1 MKSIQ
6 RILPVLVTAFVSILL
21 TGCIVLPD
29 PLTSEDR
36 ASRVSLDLVNLY
48 ANQEPISGS
57 IDIYEAVAR
66 GLKYNVDKRLKE
78 FERGISQRSLRSAT
92 LDMLPDL
99 VANAGYSG
107 RDEYRASTSYN
118 FTNQTR
124 SLGASTSEDKERN
137 TASLG
142 FSWNILDF
150 GVSYYR
156 AKQSADK
163 VLIAE
168 ERRVKVVQNVVM
180 DIRDAYWRAVAAERV
195 LPQVNAMIN
204 RINAATRNSDKAIS
218 SGLGQPLKE
227 LRFQRTLLQLMSD
240 LVEVRR
246 RLALAKA
253 QLAALINLPPGTP
266 YKVKGPG
273 RGRLSVP
280 RIRADIAE
288 LQRAAL
294 LNRPELREEDYNGRI
309 SELDAVIARLKLLPG
324 IDLNAA
330 TSFDS
335 NSFLVDNG
343 WSQASASISK
353 NLMDLVRAP
362 RAIRL
367 AKANAEL
374 AEIRRQALSMAV
386 LAQLHLSLQRLALA
400 TDIFKVSGRTQ
411 RVNNRISDIL
421 KNQGEAL
428 AAAEI
433 EILEAESNRVISLVR
448 FYAAYADVQNAYG
461 RVLNSLGSHRF
472 PENIKNMDVATLKKA
487 LSSKLDVWKAPV
499 SELKV
504 AGKSG
509 VR

>member
-1 MKSIQ
+1 M
-6 RILPVLVTAFVSILL
+6 
-21 TGCIVLPD
+21 PD
-29 PLTSEDR
+29 PLTNADR
-36 ASRVSLDLVNLY
+36 ASRVSSDLASLY
-48 ANQEPISGS
+48 ANQEPVTGA

-78 FERGISQRSLRSAT
+78 FEHSISRRSLRSAT
-92 LDMLPDL
+92 LDMLPDF

-107 RDEYRASTSYN
+107 RNEYRASTSYN
-118 FTNQTR
+118 LANQNRAT
-124 SLGASTSEDKERN
+124 GASTSEDRERN

-163 VLIAE
+163 VLIAD
-168 ERRVKVVQNVVM
+168 ERRVKVVQNIVM

-253 QLAALINLPPGTP
+253 QLAALINLPPGAA
-266 YKVKGPG
+266 YKVKGPAG
-273 RGRLSVP
+273 HRLLVP

-294 LNRPELREEDYNGRI
+294 LNRPELREEDYNGRV
-309 SELDAVIARLKLLPG
+309 SEVDAVIAKLNLLPG

-374 AEIRRQALSMAV
+374 ADVRRQALSMAV

-411 RVNNRISDIL
+411 RVNSRISDIL

-433 EILEAESNRVISLVR
+433 EVLEAESNRVISLVR
-448 FYAAYADVQNAYG
+448 YYAAYADVQNAYG

-472 PENIKNMDVATLKKA
+472 PENVKNMDVATLTKA
-487 LSSKLDVWKAPV
+487 LTSKLNIWKAPIT
-499 SELKV
+499 ELKV
-504 AGKSG
+504 SGKTG
-509 VR
+509 AH

>member
-1 MKSIQ
+1 MQ
-6 RILPVLVTAFVSILL
+6 LRAAILGIFVAATLS
-21 TGCIVLPD
+21 GCIVLPE
-29 PLTSEDR
+29 PLSDNAR
-36 ASRVSLDLVNLY
+36 SVRVESDLLKLY
-48 ANQEPISGS
+48 ANQEPLDGA

-78 FERGISQRSLRSAT
+78 FERNISKRSLRSAT

-118 FTNQTR
+118 FNNQTR
-124 SLGASTSEDKERN
+124 SIGASTSEDKERN

-168 ERRVKVVQNVVM
+168 ERRIKVVQNIVM

-227 LRFQRTLLQLMSD
+227 LRYQRTLLQLMSD

-253 QLAALINLPPGTP
+253 QLAALINLPPGTS
-266 YKVKGPG
+266 YKLKGPG
-273 RGRLSVP
+273 RSALKVP
-280 RIRADIAE
+280 RVRADIAA

-294 LNRPELREEDYNGRI
+294 LNRPELREEDYNSKI
-309 SELDAVIARLKLLPG
+309 SDVEATIARLKLLPG

-374 AEIRRQALSMAV
+374 AEVRRQALSMAV

-400 TDIFKVSGRTQ
+400 SDIFKVSGRTQ

-448 FYAAYADVQNAYG
+448 YYASYADVQNAYG

-472 PENIKNMDVATLKKA
+472 PEDVKN
-487 LSSKLDVWKAPV
+487 LSVKQLQVSLQSKLDAWEAPV

-504 AGKSG
+504 AGKLKA
-509 VR
+509 R

>member
-1 MKSIQ
+1 MA
-6 RILPVLVTAFVSILL
+6 AFSAPFLL
-21 TGCIVLPD
+21 AGCLVLPE
-29 PLTSEDR
+29 PLSNEHR
-36 ASRVSLDLVNLY
+36 SSRVETDLVNLY
-48 ANQEPISGS
+48 ANQEPLSGS
-57 IDIYEAVAR
+57 IDFYEAVAR

-107 RDEYRASTSYN
+107 RDEFRASTSYN
-118 FTNQTR
+118 FANQRR
-124 SLGASTSEDKERN
+124 SAGASTSEDKERN

-168 ERRVKVVQNVVM
+168 ERRIKVVQNVVM

-204 RINAATRNSDKAIS
+204 RINAATRNSDNAIS

-253 QLAALINLPPGTP
+253 QLAALINLPPGTS
-266 YKVKGPG
+266 YNVKAP
-273 RGRLSVP
+273 RNDQLSVP
-280 RIRADIAE
+280 RIRANIAD

-294 LNRPELREEDYNGRI
+294 INRPELREEDYNGRI
-309 SELDAVIARLKLLPG
+309 SEQDGIIAKLNLLPG

-362 RAIRL
+362 RKIRF
-367 AKANAEL
+367 AKANSEL
-374 AEIRRQALSMAV
+374 AELRRQALSMAV
-386 LAQLHLSLQRLALA
+386 LAQMHLSLQRLALA
-400 TDIFKVSGRTQ
+400 NDIFKVTGRTQ

-433 EILEAESNRVISLVR
+433 EVLEAESNRVISLVR
-448 FYAAYADVQNAYG
+448 YYSAYADMQNAYG

-472 PENIKNMDVATLKKA
+472 PQDIKNMDVASLAKA
-487 LSSKLDVWKAPV
+487 LSSRLDVWKAPV

-504 AGKSG
+504 SGKSG